1 MTHRF
6 DHSGQ
11 MRAAIYVRRGAAAD
25 VLSVVTRD
33 IPVPGIGEVRV
44 RIQVSAV
51 NPSDTKGR
59 GTWRGTLMMFPE
71 VIPHQDGAGVIDAV
85 GPDVSPDRLGERV
98 WVYMAQR
105 GRPNGTAAEYCVVPS
120 SRAIALPDEAS
131 FAEGAC
137 LGIPAM
143 TAHYALQS
151 SSAQAGQS
159 VLIHGGAGAVGFYAT
174 QFAKAQ
180 GMRVA
185 TTVSREEQAEVAKLA
200 GADVVI
206 NRRSTDLVG
215 EILRVEPQGF
225 NRVIDV
231 DFASNQSVNI
241 AALRS
246 GGTLVAFASDSD
258 VAPTLDFSAFMYK
271 DIRLHALLI
280 YEASL
285 DALAAAQSDISKLLM
300 RGRLKHQIGVRLPL
314 DRIIEAHEAQESRK
328 VTGKILLDV
337 V

>member
-25 VLSVVTRD
+25 VLSVATRD

-44 RIQVSAV
+44 RIHVSAV

-59 GTWRGTLMMFPE
+59 GTWRGTLIKFPE

-85 GPDVSPDRLGERV
+85 GQDVSPNRLGERV

-120 SRAIALPDEAS
+120 SRAVALPDEAS

-151 SSAQAGQS
+151 CSAQAGQS
-159 VLIHGGAGAVGFYAT
+159 VLIHGGAGAVGFYAI
-174 QFAKAQ
+174 QFAKAK
-180 GMRVA
+180 GLRVV
-185 TTVSREEQAEVAKLA
+185 TTVSREEQAEAAKLV

-215 EILRVEPQGF
+215 EILRAEPQGF
-225 NRVIDV
+225 SSVIDV

-241 AALRS
+241 AVLRS

-258 VAPTLDFSAFMYK
+258 VAPTLDFSAFMYN

-300 RGRLKHQIGVRLPL
+300 QGRLKHQIGMRLPL